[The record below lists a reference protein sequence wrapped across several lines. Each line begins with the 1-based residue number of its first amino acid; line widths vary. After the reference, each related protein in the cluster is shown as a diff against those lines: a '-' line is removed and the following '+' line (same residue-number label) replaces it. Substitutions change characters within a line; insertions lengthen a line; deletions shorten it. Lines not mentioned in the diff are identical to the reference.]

1 MQGAGLMIEALKI
14 SEGLT
19 KVTKFKILLTSS
31 CLMYPLSLGAD
42 QVNISTLSD
51 VEDSPASFAAN
62 ALETQFGF
70 VEKAA
75 VDNYGFKFLDL
86 SYDTAGKASLMSVY
100 GLYETQ
106 NIFVFNQAS
115 LINDNDRNTVNLGFG
130 VRQINDADTIIL
142 GANAFYDRELE
153 SGHSRTG
160 FGLEFMTSTVELRAN
175 SYLAA
180 SGEIDY
186 SGALETP
193 LSGYDVKLTANM
205 PYFYSSNLYLAYTEW
220 QDDGVF
226 YSSSSEFGLNAEI
239 LPNLN
244 IGIANK
250 RTDSSDNQAVL
261 SVSYSIP
268 LGNVQRN
275 DKKLQSGIWSDYL
288 TPIRDKLYVP
298 VQRENRIMKKIVSDD
313 TSGAITFSTF

>member
-1 MQGAGLMIEALKI
+1 VKNSTIML
-14 SEGLT
+14 
-19 KVTKFKILLTSS
+19 VTSS
-31 CLMYPLSLGAD
+31 LMYPLSLGAD
-42 QVNISTLSD
+42 QVGISTLPD
-51 VEDSPASFAAN
+51 VKGYAASFAAN
-62 ALETQFGF
+62 ALDAQFGII
-70 VEKAA
+70 EKAA
-75 VDNYGFKFLDL
+75 VDGYGFKYLDL
-86 SYDTAGKASLMSVY
+86 SYDTAGKVSLMSVY
-100 GLYETQ
+100 GLYGTQ

-130 VRQINDADTIIL
+130 VRQINDADTVIL

-153 SGHSRTG
+153 TGHSRTG
-160 FGLEFMTSTVELRAN
+160 FGLEFMTSTFELRAN

-205 PYFYSSNLYLAYTEW
+205 PYFYSSDLYLAYTKW
-220 QDDGVF
+220 LDDGMF

-239 LPNLN
+239 FPNLN

-250 RTDSSDNQAVL
+250 KTDSSDNQAVL

-275 DKKLQSGIWSDYL
+275 DKKLQSGIWSDYF

-313 TSGAITFSTF
+313 TSDTSGAITFSTF

>member
-1 MQGAGLMIEALKI
+1 MEKL
-14 SEGLT
+14 
-19 KVTKFKILLTSS
+19 KILLATSS
-31 CLMYPLSLGAD
+31 LMYPLSLGAD
-42 QVNISTLSD
+42 EVNISTLSN
-51 VEDSPASFAAN
+51 VEDYAASFAAN
-62 ALETQFGF
+62 ALETQLGF

-75 VDNYGFKFLDL
+75 VANYDFKFLDL

-115 LINDNDRNTVNLGFG
+115 LINYNDRNTVNLGFG

-142 GANAFYDRELE
+142 GANAFYDQELE

-160 FGLEFMTSTVELRAN
+160 FGLEFMTSTIELRAN
-175 SYLAA
+175 RYLAA
-180 SGEIDY
+180 SGEIAF

-205 PYFYSSNLYLAYTEW
+205 PYFYSSNLYMAYTEW
-220 QDDGVF
+220 QDDSVF
-226 YSSSSEFGLNAEI
+226 HSSSSEFGLKAEI

-250 RTDSSDNQAVL
+250 TTDSSDNQTVL

-275 DKKLQSGIWSDYL
+275 NKELQSGIWSDYL

-298 VQRENRIMKKIVSDD
+298 VERENRIMKTIESDD
-313 TSGAITFSTF
+313 TSGAITFSTY

>member
-1 MQGAGLMIEALKI
+1 MIEALKI

-51 VEDSPASFAAN
+51 VEDYAASFAAN

-142 GANAFYDRELE
+142 GANAF
-153 SGHSRTG
+153 
-160 FGLEFMTSTVELRAN
+160 
-175 SYLAA
+175 
-180 SGEIDY
+180 
-186 SGALETP
+186 
-193 LSGYDVKLTANM
+193 
-205 PYFYSSNLYLAYTEW
+205 
-220 QDDGVF
+220 
-226 YSSSSEFGLNAEI
+226 
-239 LPNLN
+239 
-244 IGIANK
+244 
-250 RTDSSDNQAVL
+250 
-261 SVSYSIP
+261 
-268 LGNVQRN
+268 
-275 DKKLQSGIWSDYL
+275 
-288 TPIRDKLYVP
+288 
-298 VQRENRIMKKIVSDD
+298 
-313 TSGAITFSTF
+313 